1 MNGKPASAHIG
12 RSLEEM
18 APLVAHI
25 VVPII
30 KKVLETG
37 EPVFNSEVIRH
48 TVDGNS
54 ETTEIFLCTYH
65 PLRAVDG
72 EMLGI
77 SSVVQD
83 VTHERQRTE
92 ALVRDTYAKL
102 ENRVEERT
110 RELKKSES
118 QFQALLESAP
128 DGVVVCDDTGE
139 IVLVNAVTERLLG
152 YRREELVGLAVEI
165 LIPEIARDPSVNN
178 RAGCQ
183 TETVPPVMAPRQE
196 LSAKRK
202 DGSEFP
208 VEVSLNPT
216 AIGDRT
222 LVMALIR
229 DVTEARALLESSLSL
244 ATMVDSSTDAI
255 IIARL
260 DGTIQRWNKGAER
273 MYGYSAQE
281 AIGMPLDR
289 LAPPEFLSEQRPV
302 LEAIAGGVPAQLPD
316 TVRVRKNGERIPVSL
331 SAFPVKDTHGNVV
344 EWAGVSRDLTEQ
356 KQLEQQFQQAQK
368 MEAIGQLAGGI
379 AHDFNNILTTIEGYG
394 SFLQEMVPRTSEAHA
409 MISAM
414 LRASKR
420 ATTLTAQLLAFSRKQ
435 RIEVKT
441 LDINDLLS
449 ELDQVLPRTI
459 GEAITLTTD
468 KGSSWY
474 VRADPVQLEQ
484 VLLNLVVNSRDAMQK
499 GGMLHIAT
507 FDITIENEP
516 PGGELR
522 FFPGHFRPGSYVQID
537 VIDSGEGISQDTVN
551 HIFEPFYTTKEPGKG
566 TGLGLAAVYGIVIQA
581 GGFIGVESKIG
592 QGTRFS
598 VFLPKFDSLLDAPI
612 AATDTLR
619 FDGKGTVL
627 LVEDD
632 PDVLTLT
639 TRILKKAGYTVL
651 EALTPERAFEVYLN
665 ASVDLILTDVV
676 MPGMSGPNFVSEW
689 TKQNGETKTLYMSG
703 YARENL
709 EQHSV
714 AESDVVAKP
723 FSPSE
728 LLGRVADRLSR

>member
-1 MNGKPASAHIG
+1 
-12 RSLEEM
+12 
-18 APLVAHI
+18 
-25 VVPII
+25 
-30 KKVLETG
+30 
-37 EPVFNSEVIRH
+37 
-48 TVDGNS
+48 
-54 ETTEIFLCTYH
+54 
-65 PLRAVDG
+65 
-72 EMLGI
+72 
-77 SSVVQD
+77 
-83 VTHERQRTE
+83 
-92 ALVRDTYAKL
+92 
-102 ENRVEERT
+102 
-110 RELKKSES
+110 
-118 QFQALLESAP
+118 
-128 DGVVVCDDTGE
+128 
-139 IVLVNAVTERLLG
+139 
-152 YRREELVGLAVEI
+152 
-165 LIPEIARDPSVNN
+165 
-178 RAGCQ
+178 
-183 TETVPPVMAPRQE
+183 
-196 LSAKRK
+196 
-202 DGSEFP
+202 
-208 VEVSLNPT
+208 
-216 AIGDRT
+216 
-222 LVMALIR
+222 
-229 DVTEARALLESSLSL
+229 
-244 ATMVDSSTDAI
+244 
-255 IIARL
+255 
-260 DGTIQRWNKGAER
+260 
-273 MYGYSAQE
+273 
-281 AIGMPLDR
+281 
-289 LAPPEFLSEQRPV
+289 
-302 LEAIAGGVPAQLPD
+302 
-316 TVRVRKNGERIPVSL
+316 
-331 SAFPVKDTHGNVV
+331 
-344 EWAGVSRDLTEQ
+344 
-356 KQLEQQFQQAQK
+356 

-394 SFLQEMVPRTSEAHA
+394 SFLKEMVPRTSEAHV

-484 VLLNLVVNSRDAMQK
+484 VVLNLVVNSRDAMQE
-499 GGMLHIAT
+499 GGILHIAT
-507 FDITIENEP
+507 FDITVENAP
-516 PGGELR
+516 PGGALR

-537 VIDSGEGISQDTVN
+537 VIDSGEGIGQDTVN

-598 VFLPKFDSLLDAPI
+598 VFLPKFDGLLEAPV
-612 AATDTLR
+612 AATDTVR

-639 TRILKKAGYTVL
+639 TRVLKKAGYTVL

-665 ASVDLILTDVV
+665 ASVDLILTDVI
-676 MPGMSGPNFVSEW
+676 MPGMSGPKFVSEW

-714 AESDVVAKP
+714 AESDIVAKP